1 MKDYNHHIL
10 LKTTRMKKNA
20 TQFLLLA
27 LISLF
32 WMGKAEA
39 QFPTIYASVASGPWS
54 TAANWETFTG
64 NATNAPGAQGTGTVA
79 GSAPSGTHV
88 VYIRNGH
95 TITMNASNRACMS
108 LFVEAGGKLWANETT
123 ARRLQ
128 LGTGGTGFLYP
139 QTGTCTNNGTIG
151 GATDGIFFEPGTNC
165 QNLTFSG
172 TGSTIGQR
180 LRMPGGYG
188 SAAGGVVNV
197 VFDQNITFTQ
207 AANYALSASYNPTAT
222 DNYSIT
228 INAGK
233 TITVSDAAG
242 YFNNNSGTATGGNYT
257 YNING
262 TLDLSASTQTA
273 SNISAIS
280 PLGGTFNINI
290 NGSLKTGAAFNSSP
304 VAPGLANINV
314 ADGITVDGTLATVMN
329 FGSNSFVLAGSAALK
344 RSVPNDGSKI
354 SFPISK
360 SSSSFTPVAISS
372 TTGPAEIY
380 TVGVKNSFTNTP
392 PAKTILKEWSISEAT
407 AGGNEDTLRFSW
419 ITADEAGSG
428 GFDNTSTVSIIR
440 WNGSTWVYTPA
451 TVSGAGTTADPYV
464 AKGIGFTSFGLFGVN
479 STASVPVTL
488 VRMRASQ
495 KQSGVQVEFSNAT
508 EINVTHYII
517 EKAADGHSFAPV
529 ATLQP
534 KLNNGSLSS
543 YSYYDATPFKGSN
556 FYRVRA
562 VETNGSNNLSGIVSL
577 SSQTDA
583 CQISIFPNPVT
594 SKTVSIKLQQT
605 EKALYTFTV
614 SNSAGQVI
622 CRKQMACDGS
632 NSNCLLD
639 LPASTKPGTYT
650 LDITTPQHR
659 SLSTIV
665 VQ

>member
-1 MKDYNHHIL
+1 
-10 LKTTRMKKNA
+10 MKKNV

-27 LISLF
+27 LITLF

-39 QFPTIYASVASGPWS
+39 QFSTIYASVASGPWS
-54 TAANWETFTG
+54 TVGTWETFTG

-79 GSAPSGTHV
+79 TSAPSGTHV

-95 TITMNASNRACMS
+95 TITMNAANRACMS

-128 LGTGGTGFLYP
+128 VATGGTGFLYP

-197 VFDQNITFTQ
+197 IFDQNITFTQ
-207 AANYALSASYNPTAT
+207 AANYALSASYNPATT
-222 DNYSIT
+222 DNYSLT

-233 TITVSDAAG
+233 TITLSDVAG
-242 YFNNNSGTATGGNYT
+242 YFNNNSGTASGGIYT

-304 VAPGLANINV
+304 VAPGVANINV

-329 FGSNSFVLAGSAALK
+329 FASNSFVLAGSAALK
-344 RSVPNDGSKI
+344 RSVPNDGTKI
-354 SFPISK
+354 SFPVSK
-360 SSSSFTPVAISS
+360 GSGSFTPVSISS
-372 TTGPAEIY
+372 TTGPSEIY

-428 GFDNTSTVSIIR
+428 GFDNTGTVSIIR

-451 TVSGAGTTADPYV
+451 TVSGTGTSTDPYV
-464 AKGIGFTSFGLFGVN
+464 AKGIGFTSFGLFGVT
-479 STASVPVTL
+479 STALVPVTL

-508 EINVTHYII
+508 ELNVTHYII
-517 EKAADGHSFAPV
+517 EKAPDGHSFSAV

-534 KLNNGSLSS
+534 KLNNGSFSS

-577 SSQTDA
+577 SSQSDA
-583 CQISIFPNPVT
+583 SQICVYPNPVT
-594 SKTVSIKLQQT
+594 AKKVVIQLQQT
-605 EKALYTFTV
+605 ENAMYSFTV

-622 CRKQMACDGS
+622 CRKQITCDGS
-632 NSNCLLD
+632 NSTCMLD

-650 LDITTPQHR
+650 LDIKTPQKH
-659 SLSTIV
+659 SVSAIV
-665 VQ
+665 IQ